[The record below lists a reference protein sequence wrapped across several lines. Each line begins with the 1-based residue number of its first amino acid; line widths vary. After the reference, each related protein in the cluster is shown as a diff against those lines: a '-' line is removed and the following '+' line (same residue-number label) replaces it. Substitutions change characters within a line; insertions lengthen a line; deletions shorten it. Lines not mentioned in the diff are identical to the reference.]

1 MYNDVLE
8 LIKSLFTVME
18 DMGEFLIQSVK
29 VIYGVYTAVSQKS
42 LMTSYRSGW
51 LLGSDTP

>member
-1 MYNDVLE
+1 MYSDVLE

-29 VIYGVYTAVSQKS
+29 VIYGVYTSVSQKS
-42 LMTSYRSGW
+42 LMISYRSGW

>member
-1 MYNDVLE
+1 MYSDVLE

-29 VIYGVYTAVSQKS
+29 VIYGVYTSVSQKS
-42 LMTSYRSGW
+42 LMTSYRSG
-51 LLGSDTP
+51 